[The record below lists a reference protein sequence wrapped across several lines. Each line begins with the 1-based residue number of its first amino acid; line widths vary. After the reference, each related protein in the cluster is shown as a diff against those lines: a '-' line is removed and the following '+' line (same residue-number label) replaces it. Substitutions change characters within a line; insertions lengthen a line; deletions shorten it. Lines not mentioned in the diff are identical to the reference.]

1 MAIGDGMSTTARC
14 TESRAGM
21 AVTEEELDRAL
32 AQALM
37 DDPLFARWF
46 LEQTR
51 FAGLDAR
58 CVEVR
63 ADNPWSRVNLT
74 LPEGQEGA
82 VTEVVR
88 DAETDVL
95 AVYVTSDERR
105 LALHIE
111 NKLAGGSFTLH
122 QPESYRARLRQWQGR
137 TKLGM
142 YVDATSV
149 LIAPR
154 AFYEANRV
162 GADVFEAYVPH
173 EVLAE
178 HVPAFGS
185 R

>member
-1 MAIGDGMSTTARC
+1 MAS
-14 TESRAGM
+14 
-21 AVTEEELDRAL
+21 TEEELDRVL

-46 LEQTR
+46 LDQTR

-63 ADNPWSRVNLT
+63 ADNPWSRVTLT
-74 LPEGQEGA
+74 MPVGLDGA
-82 VTEVVR
+82 STEVVR

-95 AVYVTSDERR
+95 AIYVTADERR
-105 LALHIE
+105 LALHVE
-111 NKLAGGSFTLH
+111 NKLAGGAFTPH
-122 QPESYRARLRQWQGR
+122 QPESYRARLQQWQGR
-137 TKLGM
+137 ARLGM

-162 GADVFEAYVPH
+162 AADVFEAYVPH

-178 HVPAFGS
+178 HVPAFRSGM
-185 R
+185 